1 MSQAGVPKSGKLAVV
16 RRVLGIC
23 LMAFSALGLVIS
35 LLGLVAVL
43 RFGGP
48 LTSGLDHGL
57 EAVVLA
63 LDSTTQNLELTQT
76 ALGEAENA
84 LGVAQTFVEEAASG
98 MENTSALIG
107 SLSDVLVSD
116 LPEMIRKS
124 RSSLSAAEQGAA
136 VIENVLYGMNVIS
149 RLTGVTYDPDVS
161 LTDSF
166 SAINDS
172 LAPLPGKLSGLDETL
187 AAAQENL
194 DGLQAASLEVT
205 GPLEESGA
213 VLVEAQT
220 SLQDYAV
227 LIDNLTLSVRDL
239 QQRLPNLMRIAVFSL
254 YFLLL
259 WLAISQIGLL
269 WQGWEMVSEDPGLLE
284 DRVSELER
292 RLEEPVSR
300 G

>member
-1 MSQAGVPKSGKLAVV
+1 MSGTARSIK
-16 RRVLGIC
+16 RVLGIC
-23 LMAFSALGLVIS
+23 LMAFSTLGLIIS
-35 LLGLVAVL
+35 LLGLVAVF

-48 LTSGLDHGL
+48 VMSGLDHGL
-57 EAVVLA
+57 ESVVVA
-63 LDSTTQNLELTQT
+63 LTSTTQNLKLTQT
-76 ALGEAENA
+76 ALGEAEIA
-84 LGVAQTFVEEAASG
+84 LGVAETFVQEAASG

-107 SLSDVLVSD
+107 SLSEVVVSD
-116 LPEMIRKS
+116 LPEVIRES
-124 RSSLSAAEQGAA
+124 RRSLSAAEQGAA

-172 LAPLPGKLSGLDETL
+172 LAPLPGKLAGLDETL
-187 AAAQENL
+187 TAAQENL
-194 DGLQAASLEVT
+194 DGLQTASLEVS
-205 GPLEESGA
+205 GPLAESEA

-220 SLQDYAV
+220 SLEDYTAM
-227 LIDNLTLSVRDL
+227 IDGLTLSVSDL
-239 QQRLPNLMRIAVFSL
+239 QQRLPTLMRIAIFSL

-292 RLEEPVSR
+292 RLEEKVNR
-300 G
+300 D